1 MRGMGEASRPEAW
14 AVILLVL
21 ATLVAMLMAI
31 TRRDLAYIAVLT
43 WAFAGIGV
51 RQAGA
56 PLVANAGWLAAAVT
70 ALLVA

>member
-1 MRGMGEASRPEAW
+1 
-14 AVILLVL
+14 
-21 ATLVAMLMAI
+21 MLMAI

>member
-1 MRGMGEASRPEAW
+1 
-14 AVILLVL
+14 
-21 ATLVAMLMAI
+21 MLMAI

-56 PLVANAGWLAAAVT
+56 PLVANAGWLAAAAT
-70 ALLVA
+70 ALLAAWAVWCGRPVRTVPARPQAA